1 MQEALRRLTAAAAA
15 ESNGATLENNL
26 LAHAVDAAR
35 AMATVGEISEAI
47 EKVYGRHSGQIRTIQ
62 GVYREEAHNAEA
74 ARQAMDEVA
83 AKVAEFRHVEE
94 RLGAGIE
101 RDKRNL
107 KIDALRAEERE
118 IERLQHGALDAG
130 SMHRSTLNTRLD
142 ALRHD
147 VDALYEKSF
156 DYEPIDLDAAALAFA
171 SRYGSRAA

>member
-1 MQEALRRLTAAAAA
+1 RTQARIDSGRQPVIGVNKYRPDTLDEIEVLKVDNSRVRAEQIEKLRRLREERDEDAVQEALRRLTAAAAA

-83 AKVAEFRHVEE
+83 AKVAEFEE
-94 RLGAGIE
+94 
-101 RDKRNL
+101 
-107 KIDALRAEERE
+107 AEGRRPR
-118 IERLQHGALDAG
+118 ILVAKMGQDG
-130 SMHRSTLNTRLD
+130 
-142 ALRHD
+142 HD
-147 VDALYEKSF
+147 RGQKVIAT
-156 DYEPIDLDAAALAFA
+156 A
-171 SRYGSRAA
+171 